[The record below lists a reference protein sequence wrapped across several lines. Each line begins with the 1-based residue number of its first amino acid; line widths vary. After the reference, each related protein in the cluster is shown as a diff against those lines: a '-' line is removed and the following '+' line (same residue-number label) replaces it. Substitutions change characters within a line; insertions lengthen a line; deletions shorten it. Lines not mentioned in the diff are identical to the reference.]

1 MTENNTEKIE
11 TQYDYSFEYIQ
22 KKLEGKKDSF
32 GMLMKEIVR
41 TGICT
46 ECGTCAAVCPVL
58 EWDHITAQP
67 KLIGK
72 CTGCGICYNQC
83 PRTITDPYILMGEFN
98 TGYVANTNIPEV
110 IGGQDGGTVTSI
122 LCYLFDEHL
131 IDAAIV
137 TMKDPS
143 KPWHPVAQIIT
154 SKDDAIKSS
163 GSIYSHSQTVESLM
177 DAIRQDFRSI
187 AFVGTPCNI
196 DAVKKMF
203 DSPTGMLKY
212 FMRAHVLSIGLFC
225 MDSFAPEAIYPF
237 FEKDGIDLS
246 KVQKMDINKGKF
258 HVYYD
263 PKADPIKS
271 YTIKQLDKFKSS
283 SCNFCTDL
291 TAENADISVGSVGSG
306 AKRNTVFARSGLGRE
321 IMEDAAE
328 KGYLTIEPFNA
339 INLNAVLF
347 LAKLKKVAQYN
358 IQKRKVFIVRDTD
371 KEEEPRIETKPEIDQ
386 TSVKPPL
393 GTRKFIS
400 ASKVLNEE
408 NKVLTLSL
416 TNTIGYVLED
426 LKIRIVT
433 VEELF
438 EKKPWITTIKEL
450 FPFETI
456 EIGYPL
462 DVPEGVPIAANVLV
476 EASTEAFG
484 KLFSRTYKIAPTE
497 EKTK

>member
-1 MTENNTEKIE
+1 MTEDKSNQTETPYE
-11 TQYDYSFEYIQ
+11 YSFEYIQ
-22 KKLEGKKDSF
+22 KKLEGAKDSF
-32 GMLMKEIVR
+32 GLLTKEIIR

-58 EWDHITAQP
+58 EWDDLAGQP

-83 PRTITDPYILMGEFN
+83 PRTITDPYQLMGNFK

-110 IGGQDGGTVTSI
+110 IGGQDGGTVTSL

-131 IDAAIV
+131 IDAAVV
-137 TMKDPS
+137 TMKNPN

-163 GSIYSHSQTVESLM
+163 GSIYCHSQTVEALM
-177 DAIRQDFRSI
+177 DAVRQDFRSI

-196 DAVKKMF
+196 DAVAKMF

-212 FMRAHVLSIGLFC
+212 FMRCHVLKIGLFC

-237 FEKDGIDLS
+237 FEKEGIDLA

-258 HVYYD
+258 HLYYD
-263 PKADPIKS
+263 IKGEPVKS
-271 YTIKQLDKFKSS
+271 YTIRQLDKFKSS

-291 TAENADISVGSVGSG
+291 TAEHSDISVGSVGSG
-306 AKRNTVFARSGLGRE
+306 ANKNTVFARSGIGTE
-321 IMEDAAE
+321 IMEDAAK
-328 KGYLTIEPFNA
+328 KGYIKIEPFNS
-339 INLNAVLF
+339 INLNAVLY
-347 LAKLKKVAQYN
+347 LAKLKKVSQYTV
-358 IQKRKVFIVRDTD
+358 QKRKVFIVRDTEV
-371 KEEEPRIETKPEIDQ
+371 KEEPRIQTKQEEEQ
-386 TSVKPPL
+386 TGVTPPL
-393 GTRKFIS
+393 GSRKFIS
-400 ASKVLNEE
+400 VSKDLNEDDKVLDI
-408 NKVLTLSL
+408 SL

-438 EKKPWITTIKEL
+438 EKNPWITSIREL
-450 FPFETI
+450 FPYETI
-456 EIGYPL
+456 EVGYPL
-462 DVPEGVPIAANVLV
+462 DIPDGEPINTNVLV
-476 EASTEAFG
+476 EASNETFG
-484 KLFSRTYKIAPTE
+484 KIFSRTLKITQKE
-497 EKTK
+497 

>member
-1 MTENNTEKIE
+1 MTEDKSEQTETPYK
-11 TQYDYSFEYIQ
+11 YSFEYIQ
-22 KKLEGKKDSF
+22 KKLEGAKDSF
-32 GMLMKEIVR
+32 GLLMKEIVR

-46 ECGTCAAVCPVL
+46 QCGTCAAVCPVL
-58 EWDHITAQP
+58 EWDDLAGQP

-83 PRTITDPYILMGEFN
+83 PRTITDPYQLMGDFK

-110 IGGQDGGTVTSI
+110 IGGQDGGTVTSL

-131 IDAAIV
+131 IDAAVV
-137 TMKDPS
+137 TMRNPS
-143 KPWHPVAQIIT
+143 KPWYPVAQIIT
-154 SKDDAIKSS
+154 NKEDAIKAS
-163 GSIYSHSQTVESLM
+163 GSIYSHSQTVEALM
-177 DAIRQDFRSI
+177 DAVREDFRSI

-196 DAVKKMF
+196 DAVSKMF

-212 FMRAHVLSIGLFC
+212 FMRCHVLKIGLFC

-237 FEKDGIDLS
+237 FESEGIDLS

-258 HVYYD
+258 HLYYD
-263 PKADPIKS
+263 PQGEPFKS

-283 SCNFCTDL
+283 SCNFCLDL
-291 TAENADISVGSVGSG
+291 TSENSDISVGSVGSG
-306 AKRNTVFARSGLGRE
+306 TNKNTVFARSGIGAE

-328 KGYLTIEPFNA
+328 KGYLKIEPFNA

-347 LAKLKKVAQYN
+347 LAKLKKVSQYTVR
-358 IQKRKVFIVRDTD
+358 KRKVFIVRDAP
-371 KEEEPRIETKPEIDQ
+371 EEEPRIETRPETEQ
-386 TSVKPPL
+386 VGVTPPL
-393 GTRKFIS
+393 GTRKFLS
-400 ASKVLNEE
+400 VSKELNEE
-408 NKVLTLSL
+408 GKILNISL

-426 LKIRIVT
+426 MKIRIVS
-433 VEELF
+433 VDELF
-438 EKKPWITTIKEL
+438 EKRPWITTIREL

-462 DVPEGVPIAANVLV
+462 EGGTGESINANVLV

-484 KLFSRTYKIAPTE
+484 KIFSRTLKVSPKE
-497 EKTK
+497 

>member
-1 MTENNTEKIE
+1 MTENNSEKTE

-41 TGICT
+41 TGVCT

-58 EWDHITAQP
+58 EWDHIAGQP

-83 PRTITDPYILMGEFN
+83 PRTITDPYILMGEFR

-131 IDAAIV
+131 IDAAVV

-143 KPWHPVAQIIT
+143 NPWHPVAQIIT
-154 SKDDAIKSS
+154 SKEDAIKSS
-163 GSIYSHSQTVESLM
+163 GSIYSHSQTVEALM

-258 HVYYD
+258 HLYYD
-263 PKADPIKS
+263 PQAEPVKS
-271 YTIKQLDKFKSS
+271 YTIKQLDKFKAS

-306 AKRNTVFARSGLGRE
+306 ANKNTVFARTGIGTE

-328 KGYLTIEPFNA
+328 KGYLKIEPFNA

-347 LAKLKKVAQYN
+347 LAKLKKVSQYN
-358 IQKRKVFIVRDTD
+358 IQKRKVFIVRDLAE
-371 KEEEPRIETKPEIDQ
+371 KEEARIETKPEAEQI
-386 TSVKPPL
+386 SVKPPL
-393 GTRKFIS
+393 GTRKFLS
-400 ASKVLNEE
+400 VSKTLNE
-408 NKVLTLSL
+408 VDQILSLSL

-426 LKIRIVT
+426 LKIRVVT

-438 EKKPWITTIKEL
+438 EKRPWITTIKEL

-462 DVPEGVPIAANVLV
+462 EIKEGEPIVANILV
-476 EASTEAFG
+476 DASTETFG
-484 KLFSRTYKIAPTE
+484 KIFSRTFKLAPKE
-497 EKTK
+497 D

>member
-1 MTENNTEKIE
+1 MNENKTESAE
-11 TQYDYSFEYIQ
+11 TPYDYSFEYIQ
-22 KKLEGKKDSF
+22 KKLEGAKDSY

-58 EWDHITAQP
+58 EWDHVIGQP

-83 PRTITDPYILMGEFN
+83 PRTITDPIQLMGEFK

-110 IGGQDGGTVTSI
+110 IGGQDGGTVTSL

-137 TMKDPS
+137 TMKDPN

-154 SKDDAIKSS
+154 SKEDAIKSS
-163 GSIYSHSQTVESLM
+163 GSIYSHSQTVEALM
-177 DAIRQDFRSI
+177 DAIRGEYRSL

-196 DAVKKMF
+196 DAIAKMMT
-203 DSPTGMLKY
+203 SPAGMLKY
-212 FMRAHVLSIGLFC
+212 FMRAHVLTIGLFC
-225 MDSFAPEAIYPF
+225 MDSFAPEALYPF
-237 FEKDGIDLS
+237 FERDGIDLS

-258 HVYYD
+258 HLYYE
-263 PKADPIKS
+263 PQGEPIKS
-271 YTIKQLDKFKSS
+271 YTIRQLNKFKSS

-291 TAENADISVGSVGSG
+291 TAENADIAVGSVGSG
-306 AKRNTVFARSGLGRE
+306 VNKNTVFARSGIGAE
-321 IMEDAAE
+321 IMEDAAA
-328 KGYLTIEPFNA
+328 KGYLKIEPFNA

-347 LAKLKKVAQYN
+347 LAKLKKVSQYN
-358 IQKRKVFIVRDTD
+358 IQKRKVFIVRDSAT
-371 KEEEPRIETKPEIDQ
+371 EVEPRIETKPETEQIPAEA
-386 TSVKPPL
+386 TTGARRFL
-393 GTRKFIS
+393 R

-408 NKVLTLSL
+408 TKILTLSL
-416 TNTIGYVLED
+416 TNTIGHILEN

-433 VEELF
+433 IEELF
-438 EKKPWITTIKEL
+438 EKRPWITTIKEL
-450 FPFETI
+450 FPYETI

-462 DVPEGVPIAANVLV
+462 DIGEGEPIKASILV
-476 EASTEAFG
+476 EATSDAYG
-484 KLFSRTYKIAPTE
+484 KIFSRTFKIAPKE
-497 EKTK
+497 

>member
-1 MTENNTEKIE
+1 MTENNTEKHE

-22 KKLEGKKDSF
+22 KKLEGKKDSY
-32 GMLMKEIVR
+32 GMLLKEIVR
-41 TGICT
+41 TGVCT

-83 PRTITDPYILMGEFN
+83 PRTITDPHILMGEFGA
-98 TGYVANTNIPEV
+98 GYVSNTNIPEV

-143 KPWHPVAQIIT
+143 KSWHPIAQIIT

-163 GSIYSHSQTVESLM
+163 GSIYCHSQTVEALM

-237 FEKDGIDLS
+237 FERDGIDLA

-263 PKADPIKS
+263 PEAEPIKS

-291 TAENADISVGSVGSG
+291 TAENADISIGSVGSG
-306 AKRNTVFARSGLGRE
+306 AKRNTVFARSGIGRE

-328 KGYLTIEPFNA
+328 KGYIKIEPFNA

-358 IQKRKVFIVRDTD
+358 IQKRKVFIVRDTA
-371 KEEEPRIETKPEIDQ
+371 EEEEARIETKPEILQD
-386 TSVKPPL
+386 SVKPPL

-400 ASKVLNEE
+400 ASKALNEKE
-408 NKVLTLSL
+408 KVVTFSL
-416 TNTIGYVLED
+416 TNTIGYVLEN

-438 EKKPWITTIKEL
+438 EKRPWITSIKEL

-462 DVPEGVPIAANVLV
+462 DIPEGQPITANVLI

-484 KLFSRTYKIAPTE
+484 KLFSRTFKVAPKE
-497 EKTK
+497 EKTN

>member
-1 MTENNTEKIE
+1 MTEDKTDQTETPYE
-11 TQYDYSFEYIQ
+11 YSFEYIQ

-58 EWDHITAQP
+58 EWDHMAGQP

-83 PRTITDPYILMGEFN
+83 PRTITDPYQLMGEFK

-110 IGGQDGGTVTSI
+110 IGGQDGGTVTSL

-131 IDAAIV
+131 IDAAVV
-137 TMKDPS
+137 TMKDPN

-163 GSIYSHSQTVESLM
+163 GSIYCHSQTVEALM
-177 DAIRQDFRSI
+177 DAVREDFRSI

-196 DAVKKMF
+196 DAVSKMF

-212 FMRAHVLSIGLFC
+212 FMRCHVLKIGLFC

-237 FEKDGIDLS
+237 FEKEGIDLS

-258 HVYYD
+258 HIFYD
-263 PKADPIKS
+263 PQGEPVKS

-283 SCNFCTDL
+283 SCSFCTDL
-291 TAENADISVGSVGSG
+291 GAENADISVGSVGSG
-306 AKRNTVFARSGLGRE
+306 ANKNTVFARTGIGTE

-328 KGYLTIEPFNA
+328 KGYLKIEPFNA

-347 LAKLKKVAQYN
+347 LAKLKKVSQYTVR
-358 IQKRKVFIVRDTD
+358 KRKVFIVRDAAV
-371 KEEEPRIETKPEIDQ
+371 KEEKARIETKPEVEQVD
-386 TSVKPPL
+386 VKPPL
-393 GTRKFIS
+393 GTRKFLRV
-400 ASKVLNEE
+400 SKDLNEE
-408 NKVLTLSL
+408 NRILNISL

-426 LKIRIVT
+426 MKIRIVT

-438 EKKPWITTIKEL
+438 EKKPWITTITEL

-462 DVPEGVPIAANVLV
+462 DGEAGEPIKVNVLV

-484 KLFSRTYKIAPTE
+484 KIFSRTLKVAPKE
-497 EKTK
+497 

>member
-1 MTENNTEKIE
+1 MAENNTDHTE
-11 TQYDYSFEYIQ
+11 TPYEYSFEYIQ

-58 EWDHITAQP
+58 EWDDLTAQP

-83 PRTITDPYILMGEFN
+83 PRTITDPYQLMGDFK

-131 IDAAIV
+131 IDAAVV
-137 TMKDPS
+137 TMKDPN
-143 KPWHPVAQIIT
+143 KPWHPIAQIIT
-154 SKDDAIKSS
+154 NKDDAIKSS
-163 GSIYSHSQTVESLM
+163 GSIYSHSQTVEALM
-177 DAIRQDFRSI
+177 DAVRQDFRSI

-196 DAVKKMF
+196 DAVSKMF

-212 FMRAHVLSIGLFC
+212 FMRCHVLKIGLFC
-225 MDSFAPEAIYPF
+225 MDSFAPEALYPF
-237 FEKDGIDLS
+237 FEKGGIDLS

-258 HVYYD
+258 HLYYD
-263 PKADPIKS
+263 PQGDPIKS
-271 YTIKQLDKFKSS
+271 YTIRQLDKFKSS

-291 TAENADISVGSVGSG
+291 AAENADISVGSVGSG
-306 AKRNTVFARSGLGRE
+306 ANKNTVFARTGIGTE

-328 KGYLTIEPFNA
+328 KGYIKIEPFNA

-347 LAKLKKVAQYN
+347 LAKLKKVSQYT
-358 IQKRKVFIVRDTD
+358 IQKRKVFIVRDTG
-371 KEEEPRIETKPEIDQ
+371 EVEAPRIETKPEVEQIA
-386 TSVKPPL
+386 VKPAL
-393 GTRKFIS
+393 GARKFIS
-400 ASKVLNEE
+400 AKKELDEEDKLLN
-408 NKVLTLSL
+408 LSL

-426 LKIRIVT
+426 MKIRVVT
-433 VEELF
+433 IEELF
-438 EKKPWITTIKEL
+438 EKRPWITTIKEL

-462 DVPEGVPIAANVLV
+462 DIKEGEPIMANILV
-476 EASTEAFG
+476 EASTDAFG
-484 KLFSRTYKIAPTE
+484 KVFSRTFKLAPKE
-497 EKTK
+497 

>member
-1 MTENNTEKIE
+1 MTEDKPEQTETPYE
-11 TQYDYSFEYIQ
+11 YSFEFIQ

-46 ECGTCAAVCPVL
+46 QCGTCAAVCPVL
-58 EWDHITAQP
+58 EWDDLAGQP

-83 PRTITDPYILMGEFN
+83 PRTITDPYQLMGEFK

-110 IGGQDGGTVTSI
+110 IGGQDGGTVTSL

-131 IDAAIV
+131 IDTAVV
-137 TMKDPS
+137 TMKDPNN
-143 KPWHPVAQIIT
+143 PWYPVAQIIT
-154 SKDDAIKSS
+154 SKDDAIKAS
-163 GSIYSHSQTVESLM
+163 GSIYSHSQTVEALM
-177 DAIRQDFRSI
+177 DAVRQDFRSI

-196 DAVKKMF
+196 DAVSKMF

-212 FMRAHVLSIGLFC
+212 FMRCHVLKIGLFC

-237 FEKDGIDLS
+237 FEKEGIDLS

-258 HVYYD
+258 HLYYD
-263 PKADPIKS
+263 PQGEPIKS
-271 YTIKQLDKFKSS
+271 YTIRQLDKFKSS

-306 AKRNTVFARSGLGRE
+306 ANKNTVFARSGIGTE

-347 LAKLKKVAQYN
+347 LAKLKKVSQYT
-358 IQKRKVFIVRDTD
+358 IQKRKVFIVRDSEE
-371 KEEEPRIETKPEIDQ
+371 KEEPRIETRPETEQ
-386 TSVKPPL
+386 AGVAPTL
-393 GTRKFIS
+393 GARKFLRVN
-400 ASKVLNEE
+400 KDLNEDE
-408 NKVLTLSL
+408 QILNILL

-438 EKKPWITTIKEL
+438 EKNPWITTIREL
-450 FPFETI
+450 FPYETI
-456 EIGYPL
+456 EIGYPMNKT
-462 DVPEGVPIAANVLV
+462 DGEPIKANVLV
-476 EASTEAFG
+476 EASTEDFG
-484 KLFSRTYKIAPTE
+484 KIFSRTLKIAPKE
-497 EKTK
+497 

>member
-1 MTENNTEKIE
+1 MSENNTEKTE

-22 KKLEGKKDSF
+22 KKLEGGRDSY
-32 GMLMKEIVR
+32 GLLTKEIIR

-46 ECGTCAAVCPVL
+46 QCGTCAAVCPVL
-58 EWDHITAQP
+58 EWDDIAGQP

-83 PRTITDPYILMGEFN
+83 PRTITDPIQLMGKFK

-110 IGGQDGGTVTSI
+110 IGGQDGGTVTSL

-131 IDAAIV
+131 IDAAVV
-137 TMKDPS
+137 TMKDPN

-154 SKDDAIKSS
+154 SKEDAIKAS
-163 GSIYSHSQTVESLM
+163 GSIYSHSQTVEALM
-177 DAIRQDFRSI
+177 DAIRGEYRSL

-196 DAVKKMF
+196 DAIAKMMN
-203 DSPTGMLKY
+203 SPAGMLKY
-212 FMRAHVLSIGLFC
+212 FMRAHVLTIGLFC
-225 MDSFAPEAIYPF
+225 MDSFAPEALYPF
-237 FEKDGIDLS
+237 FENDGIDLS

-258 HVYYD
+258 HLYYD
-263 PKADPIKS
+263 PQAEPIKS

-306 AKRNTVFARSGLGRE
+306 ANKNTVFARSGIGTE
-321 IMEDAAE
+321 IMEDAAK
-328 KGYLTIEPFNA
+328 KGYLKIEPFNA

-347 LAKLKKVAQYN
+347 LAKLKKVTQYTT
-358 IQKRKVFIVRDTD
+358 QKRKVYIV
-371 KEEEPRIETKPEIDQ
+371 KESVEEEKPRIETKPEVEEVIA
-386 TSVKPPL
+386 TPTL
-393 GTRKFIS
+393 GARKFLS
-400 ASKVLNEE
+400 AKKDLNEE
-408 NKVLTLSL
+408 DKILNVLL

-426 LKIRIVT
+426 MKIRIVT
-433 VEELF
+433 VEEVF

-462 DVPEGVPIAANVLV
+462 DIGDDQPLKVNILV
-476 EASTEAFG
+476 EASTEAHG
-484 KLFSRTYKIAPTE
+484 KIFSRTFKITPKE
-497 EKTK
+497 

>member
-1 MTENNTEKIE
+1 MTEDKSDRTETPYE
-11 TQYDYSFEYIQ
+11 YSFEYIQ

-46 ECGTCAAVCPVL
+46 ECATCAAVCPVL
-58 EWDHITAQP
+58 EWDNLAGQP

-83 PRTITDPYILMGEFN
+83 PRTITDPYQLMGEFR

-110 IGGQDGGTVTSI
+110 IGGQDGGTVTSLI
-122 LCYLFDEHL
+122 CYLFDEHL
-131 IDAAIV
+131 IDAAVV
-137 TMKDPS
+137 TMKDPN
-143 KPWHPVAQIIT
+143 KPWYPVAQIIT
-154 SKDDAIKSS
+154 NKDDAIKSS
-163 GSIYSHSQTVESLM
+163 GSIYSHSQTVEALM
-177 DAIRQDFRSI
+177 DAVRQDFRSI
-187 AFVGTPCNI
+187 AFIGTPCNI
-196 DAVKKMF
+196 DAVAKMF

-212 FMRAHVLSIGLFC
+212 FMRVHVLKIGLFC

-237 FEKDGIDLS
+237 FENEGIDLS

-258 HVYYD
+258 HLYYD
-263 PKADPIKS
+263 PQGEPAKS

-291 TAENADISVGSVGSG
+291 TAEHADISVGSVGSG
-306 AKRNTVFARSGLGRE
+306 PNKNTVFARTGIGAE
-321 IMEDAAE
+321 IIEDAAQ
-328 KGYLTIEPFNA
+328 KGYIKIEPFNA
-339 INLNAVLF
+339 INLNSVLY
-347 LAKLKKVAQYN
+347 LAKLKKVSQYT
-358 IQKRKVFIVRDTD
+358 IQKRKVFIVRDSEE
-371 KEEEPRIETKPEIDQ
+371 KEEPRVETKPEAEEYA
-386 TSVKPPL
+386 VKPAL
-393 GTRKFIS
+393 GTRKFLSVSKDLDEANKILNIS
-400 ASKVLNEE
+400 I
-408 NKVLTLSL
+408 

-426 LKIRIVT
+426 MKVRIVA

-438 EKKPWITTIKEL
+438 EKRPWITAIREL

-462 DVPEGVPIAANVLV
+462 DVPEGEPINVNVLV

-484 KLFSRTYKIAPTE
+484 KIFSRTLKITQKE
-497 EKTK
+497 